1 LGTFAESLLD
11 TLGAAAA
18 AAAGV
23 VDVASFLCT
32 NYDSPSVIQQKI
44 NCTEMGTGMILLAD
58 IGPSLLLK
66 LVAPF
71 FIQRVACGSLSCGLG
86 DVTFLTM
93 ATFYESSVISTWS
106 SGTGAAGIAGSV
118 FYAVVTTF
126 VSPEVTLR
134 ATVFVPVAMLF
145 TYLFMLDKP
154 SLPAFDLLRLN
165 SCKSVCCLQRTHYT
179 VLSEDESAF
188 EAYESLETNTQLATT
203 IEQEGELEIMN
214 ATPSLD
220 PSGQDMQ
227 SCLDWTTK
235 RRLLMAAAYCMI
247 SLFTTPLRVDRNNC
261 LMPLYLFSSFR
272 FQVLYQCGVFISR
285 SSVRLVQFKRTW
297 IMAVLQALNFGICL
311 VQTIKPFMP
320 SIWLMFAFILY
331 EGILGGLSYVNTFH
345 RIITEVSYVL
355 PTFPI
360 SSPQHR
366 PTEPAYKEYSM
377 AVAAFA
383 DGLGITAAG
392 LLSVPLHNALC
403 RLLR

>member
-1 LGTFAESLLD
+1 KAQRANYEMTFARGCVALSGRLCSSRVRNLVSFWLFGLFNNF
-11 TLGAAAA
+11 TYVIMLSAAI
-18 AAAGV
+18 
-23 VDVASFLCT
+23 DILHKQDSK

-71 FIQRVACGSLSCGLG
+71 FIQRISFILKVGVSVSLSFISFITVSYSGGVLLSLFGVACGSLSCGLG

-235 RRLLMAAAYCMI
+235 RRLLMVTFLQDLKILACMNQI
-247 SLFTTPLRVDRNNC
+247 PFTLPSGRV
-261 LMPLYLFSSFR
+261 Y
-272 FQVLYQCGVFISR
+272 FIS
-285 SSVRLVQFKRTW
+285 T
-297 IMAVLQALNFGICL
+297 
-311 VQTIKPFMP
+311 T
-320 SIWLMFAFILY
+320 
-331 EGILGGLSYVNTFH
+331 
-345 RIITEVSYVL
+345 
-355 PTFPI
+355 
-360 SSPQHR
+360 
-366 PTEPAYKEYSM
+366 
-377 AVAAFA
+377 
-383 DGLGITAAG
+383 
-392 LLSVPLHNALC
+392 
-403 RLLR
+403 